1 MGFFG
6 KKDKEKNEDKKDY
19 FSQTKN
25 KETLGQKL
33 RKIFGGKVLDA
44 ASLDELEETLIT
56 ADIGPKITSEII
68 EKLKTKNIGDIEDA
82 IFFLKEEL
90 KKTIVTAQPN
100 LKRNDLNIILVL
112 GVNGVGK
119 TTTIAKL
126 ANFYIKEGYKTM
138 VAAGDTFRA
147 AATEQLTKW
156 AERLDIPI
164 VKQGEGADPASVV
177 FDAVD
182 SAKAKGIEIL
192 IVDTAGRLHTKVNLM
207 EELKKIDKIISN
219 KGNFEKK
226 NILVIDATTGQNA
239 YVQTESFKNA
249 VGVDGI
255 VLTKYDS
262 QGKGGIV
269 FTIQKKLNV
278 PFYFIGTG
286 EKIEN
291 IEKFDKDD
299 FVEKIFS

>member
-25 KETLGQKL
+25 KQTLGQKL

-44 ASLDELEETLIT
+44 TSLDELEETLIT

-68 EKLKTKNIGDIEDA
+68 EKLKTKNIGDIEEA
-82 IFFLKEEL
+82 ILFLKEEL
-90 KKTIVTAQPN
+90 KKTIVTAQPD
-100 LKRNDLNIILVL
+100 LKRNNLNIILVL

-192 IVDTAGRLHTKVNLM
+192 IVDTAGRLHTKINLM

-226 NILVIDATTGQNA
+226 NLLVIDATTGQNA